1 LRALPLLLDQA
12 AASPVDAAPAF
23 VSREARQGGPMIHR
37 TTLSIALAAALA
49 ALSSS
54 AASAD
59 GGKSTFATNLTGYQ
73 ETTLTLNSPGS
84 GEFAAKVNRDGTAID
99 WVLSYRDLP
108 TTVLQSHIHF
118 GRPGLT
124 GGIVLF
130 LCTNLG
136 NGPAGA
142 PTPQAC
148 PQAPLGGPTVTLSGT
163 LTAADVNPQPNQ
175 GIDAGAAGFAE
186 MVAALRNGAAY
197 ANVHTMQRP
206 SGEIRGALG
215 KAHDQGDDNGD

>member
-1 LRALPLLLDQA
+1 MTA
-12 AASPVDAAPAF
+12 
-23 VSREARQGGPMIHR
+23 R
-37 TTLSIALAAALA
+37 TTISLGIAAALA
-49 ALSSS
+49 LT
-54 AASAD
+54 AASAVAD
-59 GGKSTFATNLTGYQ
+59 GGKSMFATNLTGYQ

-84 GEFAAKVNRDGTAID
+84 GEFAAKVNGDGTAID

-148 PQAPLGGPTVTLSGT
+148 PQAPVGGATVTLRGT
-163 LTAADVNPQPNQ
+163 LTAADINPQPGQ
-175 GIDAGAAGFAE
+175 GIAPGAAGFAAV
-186 MVAALRNGAAY
+186 VAALRNGAAY
-197 ANVHTMQRP
+197 ANVHTDQFK

-215 KAHDQGDDNGD
+215 KPHDHGDDNDDD

>member
-1 LRALPLLLDQA
+1 MTP
-12 AASPVDAAPAF
+12 
-23 VSREARQGGPMIHR
+23 R
-37 TTLSIALAAALA
+37 TTISIGIAAALA
-49 ALSSS
+49 AFS
-54 AASAD
+54 ASPAFAD
-59 GGKSTFATNLTGYQ
+59 DGKSMFATNLTGYQ

-84 GEFAAKVNRDGTAID
+84 GEFAAKVNRDGTAIQ

-148 PQAPLGGPTVTLSGT
+148 PQAPVGGATVTLSGT
-163 LTAADVNPQPNQ
+163 LTAADVNPQPGQ
-175 GIDAGAAGFAE
+175 GIAPGAAGFAA

-197 ANVHTMQRP
+197 ANVHTEQFK

-215 KAHDQGDDNGD
+215 KPQDHGDDDND

>member
-1 LRALPLLLDQA
+1 MTARMTVSLAMA
-12 AASPVDAAPAF
+12 ATVAAFCTSPAF
-23 VSREARQGGPMIHR
+23 
-37 TTLSIALAAALA
+37 
-49 ALSSS
+49 
-54 AASAD
+54 AD
-59 GGKSTFATNLTGYQ
+59 GGKSMFATNLTGYQ
-73 ETTLTLNSPGS
+73 ETPLTINSPGS

-118 GRPGLT
+118 ARPGLT

-148 PQAPLGGPTVTLSGT
+148 PQAPVGGPTATLSGT
-163 LTAADVNPQPNQ
+163 LTAADVIARPDQ
-175 GIDAGAAGFAE
+175 GIPPGAAGFAAVVE
-186 MVAALRNGAAY
+186 ALRNGAAY
-197 ANVHTMQRP
+197 ANIHTDQFK

-215 KAHDQGDDNGD
+215 KAHDRGHDDANGND

>member
-1 LRALPLLLDQA
+1 MTARTTISIAATAALIALT
-12 AASPVDAAPAF
+12 ASPAF
-23 VSREARQGGPMIHR
+23 
-37 TTLSIALAAALA
+37 
-49 ALSSS
+49 
-54 AASAD
+54 AD

-73 ETTLTLNSPGS
+73 ETTVTINSPGS

-118 GRPGLT
+118 GRPGLS

-148 PQAPLGGPTVTLSGT
+148 PQAPVGGATATLSGT
-163 LTAADVNPQPNQ
+163 LTAADVMPQPNQ
-175 GIDAGAAGFAE
+175 GIAAGAAGFAAI
-186 MVAALRNGAAY
+186 VAALQNGAAY
-197 ANVHTMQRP
+197 ANVHTDQFK

-215 KAHDQGDDNGD
+215 KAHDHGNDDGDNDND

>member
-1 LRALPLLLDQA
+1 
-12 AASPVDAAPAF
+12 
-23 VSREARQGGPMIHR
+23 MIAR
-37 TTLSIALAAALA
+37 TTLSVALAAALA
-49 ALSSS
+49 TFTSPAAL
-54 AASAD
+54 AD
-59 GGKSTFATNLTGYQ
+59 GGQSSFATNLTGYQ

-84 GEFAAKVNRDGTAID
+84 GEFAAKVNRDGTAIQ

-148 PQAPLGGPTVTLSGT
+148 PQAPVGGATVTLTGT
-163 LTAADVNPQPNQ
+163 LTAADVNPQPGQ
-175 GIDAGAAGFAE
+175 GIAPGEAGFAAI
-186 MVAALRNGAAY
+186 VAALRNGAAY
-197 ANVHTMQRP
+197 ANVHTDQFKT
-206 SGEIRGALG
+206 GEIRGALG
-215 KAHDQGDDNGD
+215 KAHDHDHDDDSDSD